1 MQIILTEDE
10 IRGAV
15 DTYVRSQINIADN
28 QDIKVDFTAGRGPN
42 GLSATLD
49 IRAKVVAPAPKKPGI
64 RAVETPKTSVPYA
77 PGPRQ
82 AVAEIPAPE
91 PTVVEEAPEAQPEA
105 PADDEPE
112 VANISTGGE
121 RIDPETLED
130 VAPEAAAAEDEVPAG
145 GMVKANPFKR
155 AADKAAADTPAEEA
169 APAPAKKS
177 IFSRAAG

>member
-49 IRAKVVAPAPKKPGI
+49 IRAKAVAPASKKPVTRLAEVRSVAAEAPKPI
-64 RAVETPKTSVPYA
+64 PPVEI
-77 PGPRQ
+77 Q
-82 AVAEIPAPE
+82 PE
-91 PTVVEEAPEAQPEA
+91 PPADEPEAQPEA

-121 RIDPETLED
+121 RIDPTTLED
-130 VAPEAAAAEDEVPAG
+130 VAPEAAAETPVEEAP
-145 GMVKANPFKR
+145 KANPFKR
-155 AADKAAADTPAEEA
+155 AAEKAAADTPAEEA